1 MFQRGTGLSGHY
13 HGEWDQ
19 MFNDIIT
26 SKGASQ
32 ECGSE
37 LKELYSQI
45 SKTID
50 LLNS

>member
-1 MFQRGTGLSGHY
+1 
-13 HGEWDQ
+13 
-19 MFNDIIT
+19 MFNEMI
-26 SKGASQ
+26 ASRGPIQ
-32 ECGSE
+32 ECGSD

>member
-1 MFQRGTGLSGHY
+1 MDQYNGD
-13 HGEWDQ
+13 WDQ
-19 MFNDIIT
+19 MFNDMINR
-26 SKGASQ
+26 SSNQ
-32 ECGSE
+32 ESGSE